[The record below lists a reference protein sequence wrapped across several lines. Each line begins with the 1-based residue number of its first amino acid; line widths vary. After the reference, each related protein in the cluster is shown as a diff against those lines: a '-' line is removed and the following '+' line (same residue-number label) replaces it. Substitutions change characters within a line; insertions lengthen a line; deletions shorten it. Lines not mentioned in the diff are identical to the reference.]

1 MEANKIQV
9 IDDQGKE
16 QEYEVLFTF
25 DSDELGKKYVLY
37 YDDTAEEPQVFAS
50 IYDDAGQLF
59 PIETPEEWEMVEEV
73 FQSFMAESED
83 EEHECCGNHG
93 EGAVMVEKNV
103 IMMKN
108 TFAVGNI
115 VIVDVKTRKKA
126 KQLAFLINY
135 RNGEY

>member
-93 EGAVMVEKNV
+93 EGCCHGGEECDHDEEHVCCGEHRDCGCKN
-103 IMMKN
+103 
-108 TFAVGNI
+108 
-115 VIVDVKTRKKA
+115 
-126 KQLAFLINY
+126 
-135 RNGEY
+135 